1 MLSWYNI
8 LSTLVAIQAGNNV
21 LFSNAF
27 CLRHVT
33 QRVTLS
39 SNINVSKAG
48 GIGAET
54 SVHPMPNEESFLLAT
69 HGRTGSAG
77 KDLVVIKF
85 HAPWCRACRGLEPK
99 YKRLAM
105 EYSPKRVVF
114 YEMSHKEITGV
125 IRVPDS

>member
-69 HGRTGSAG
+69 RGRTESAG
-77 KDLVVIKF
+77 KDLVVRCSDCCYTCCSWDAF
-85 HAPWCRACRGLEPK
+85 R
-99 YKRLAM
+99 
-105 EYSPKRVVF
+105 
-114 YEMSHKEITGV
+114 
-125 IRVPDS
+125 